1 MNPLVADLI
10 LPRHPRWKEFVER
23 LAGPNGCNFGEHGWT
38 CFGDLRFTRQ
48 LLALMGMRPAPIDVC
63 IAYFKDHGGYC
74 DCEVII
80 NVARAR

>member
-23 LAGPNGCNFGEHGWT
+23 LTGPNGCNFGEQGWT

-48 LLALMGMRPAPIDVC
+48 ILAQMGMRPAPIDV
-63 IAYFKDHGGYC
+63 
-74 DCEVII
+74 
-80 NVARAR
+80 